1 MPYSITD
8 SAEGC
13 DGWATVKD
21 NGDVMGCHMNKQDA
35 IDQALAIAEAEGSTF
50 EGERNLEEILEDAP
64 GGGLPE
70 NYRPATSD
78 DVPEGR
84 ACGNCIFFNEERL
97 NDKGEAWCEWWEAF
111 AAGGQYCNAWQG
123 EDALEERPYHDD
135 EQEDRAPAPKS
146 EQIVGSDKNEPGSA
160 SGPGGDIELSE
171 AAETGLRN
179 KVKEHNDA
187 MKEANKPAYTRATL
201 GQLRAVYRRGAGA
214 FSVSH
219 RPGMTRGGWAMARVN
234 AYLYL
239 LANGKP
245 KRAAYVQDNDLLP
258 KDHPK
263 SSRSLDS
270 EQRDVDL
277 TPPSFM
283 RASAR
288 RGLEWH
294 RQGLSGDG
302 LVDRTIT
309 EARAMAEGNVTA
321 DKWTR
326 TAAWIARHLVD
337 MDAPANTPGDEN
349 YPGPGAVAMALWG
362 GGGSKRSAQRALDY
376 TQRLVGRIEQENE
389 GRNVA
394 GEAKTKLERR
404 QFEAGGFEIRDEG
417 DGFRI
422 EGYAA
427 LFNSRSENLGG
438 FTETIERG
446 AFRQSLDSRNN
457 VMFYYNHNSS
467 QVLASTRAG
476 TLRLEEDERGLK
488 VSANI
493 APTSYGRDAK
503 ILVERGDVTGFSFG
517 FSMPS
522 DGRGDQWNAAGTE
535 RILKSVRL
543 FEVSLVGSPAYSET
557 NGTAMIRGL
566 DIVAE
571 RAEVDP
577 DALADALLKIEN
589 GEDITTDDRHLID
602 KVLAELT
609 PEGETVKPDDT
620 FGHDMLALKKK
631 KLQLLMG
638 TP

>member
-1 MPYSITD
+1 VPYYIQDDHPDCT
-8 SAEGC
+8 
-13 DGWATVKD
+13 GWATVKED
-21 NGDVMGCHMNKQDA
+21 GEVMGCHTTKQDA
-35 IDQALAIAEAEGSTF
+35 IDQGLAIALAEGSTF
-50 EGERNLEEILEDAP
+50 EGERSLEEILEDAP

-70 NYRPATSD
+70 NYRPATSE

-97 NDKGEAWCEWWEAF
+97 NDEGEAWCEWWEAY
-111 AAGGQYCNAWQG
+111 AAGGNYCNAWRG
-123 EDALEERPYHDD
+123 KESRPYHDD
-135 EQEDRAPAPKS
+135 DDEEERQPAPKK

-160 SGPGGDIELSE
+160 SGPGGDIELSDE
-171 AAETGLRN
+171 VETSLRN

-187 MKEANKPAYTRATL
+187 MKEANKPAHSRATI

-219 RPGMTRGGWAMARVN
+219 RPGMTRGQWAIARVN

-245 KRAAYVQDNDLLP
+245 KSAKYVQDNDLLP

-263 SSRSLDS
+263 STRSLDA
-270 EQRDVDL
+270 EQRQVDL
-277 TPPSFM
+277 TPPSYM

-288 RGLEWH
+288 RGLVWH
-294 RQGLSGDG
+294 REGLSGDG
-302 LVDRTIT
+302 LVDRTVR
-309 EARAMAEGNVTA
+309 EARAMAEGNMTA
-321 DKWTR
+321 DKWVRTR
-326 TAAWIARHLVD
+326 AWIARHLVD
-337 MDAPANTPGDEN
+337 MDAPQNTPGDDR

-362 GGGSKRSAQRALDY
+362 GGGSKRSAQRALQYAEGVVD
-376 TQRLVGRIEQENE
+376 RIEAENE
-389 GRNVA
+389 GRNVT
-394 GEAKTKLERR
+394 GEAKAKLERR
-404 QFEAGGFEIRDEG
+404 QFDAGGFEIREDG

-427 LFNSRSENLGG
+427 LFDSRSENLGG
-438 FTETIERG
+438 FTETIRRG
-446 AFRQSLDSRNN
+446 AFRQSLKSRNN
-457 VMFYYNHNSS
+457 IMFYYNHDSN

-476 TLRLEEDERGLK
+476 TLRLEEDERGLR
-488 VSANI
+488 VSASI

-517 FSMPS
+517 FSMPA
-522 DGRGDQWNAAGTE
+522 RGGDEWNSEGTE
-535 RILKSVRL
+535 RVLKSVRL

-566 DIVAE
+566 DRIAQ
-571 RAEVDP
+571 RAEVDA

-589 GEDITTDDRHLID
+589 GEDITTDDRQLID
-602 KVLAELT
+602 KVLDQLAPAE
-609 PEGETVKPDDT
+609 ETLEVEDT
-620 FGHDMLALKKK
+620 YGKDMLALKKK

-638 TP
+638 T

>member
-1 MPYSITD
+1 VPYFITD
-8 SAEGC
+8 TAEGC

-21 NGDVMGCHMNKQDA
+21 DGEIMGCHVTKEDA
-35 IDQALAIAEAEGSTF
+35 IDQGLAIALAEDSTF
-50 EGERNLEEILEDAP
+50 EGERNLEELLEDAP
-64 GGGLPE
+64 GGGLPD
-70 NYRPATSD
+70 NYRPATSE

-97 NDKGEAWCEWWEAF
+97 NEEGEAWCEWWEAYVR
-111 AAGGQYCNAWQG
+111 GGNYCNAWQG
-123 EDALEERPYHDD
+123 EESRPYHDD
-135 EQEDRAPAPKS
+135 EDEEERAPAPKK

-160 SGPGGDIELSE
+160 SGPGGDIELSDE
-171 AAETGLRN
+171 VETALRN
-179 KVKEHNDA
+179 KVSEHNDA
-187 MKEANKPAYTRATL
+187 MAEANKPDHTRATI

-219 RPGMTRGGWAMARVN
+219 RPGMTRGQWAMARVN
-234 AYLYL
+234 SYLYL

-245 KRAAYVQDNDLLP
+245 KREQYVQDNDLLP

-263 SSRSLDS
+263 SSRSLDA
-270 EQRDVDL
+270 EQRQVDL
-277 TPPSFM
+277 SPPAYM

-294 RQGLSGDG
+294 REGLSGDG
-302 LVDRTIT
+302 IVDRTIR
-309 EARAMAEGNVTA
+309 EARAMAEGNMTA
-321 DKWTR
+321 DKWVRTR
-326 TAAWIARHLVD
+326 AWIARHLVD
-337 MDAPANTPGDEN
+337 MDAPQNTPGDDN

-376 TQRLVGRIEQENE
+376 AETVVDTIKTENE
-389 GRNVA
+389 GRVK
-394 GEAKTKLERR
+394 GEAVSKLERR
-404 QFEAGGFEIRDEG
+404 QFDAGGFEIREDG

-438 FTETIERG
+438 FTETILPG
-446 AFRQSLDSRNN
+446 AFRDSLRVRDNI
-457 VMFYYNHNSS
+457 MFYYNHDSN

-476 TLRLEEDERGLK
+476 TLRLEEDNRGLK
-488 VSANI
+488 VSASI

-517 FSMPS
+517 FSMPA
-522 DGRGDQWNAAGTE
+522 RGGDEWNSEGTE
-535 RILKSVRL
+535 RVLKSVRL

-557 NGTAMIRGL
+557 NGTAVLRGL
-566 DIVAE
+566 DKVAH
-571 RAEVDP
+571 RAEVDA

-589 GEDITTDDRHLID
+589 GEDITTDDRQLID
-602 KVLAELT
+602 KVLDQLA
-609 PEGETVKPDDT
+609 PANETVDNSDT
-620 FGHDMLALKKK
+620 YSKDMLALKKK

-638 TP
+638 T